1 MAYNAVIQLPA
12 LFDVEGGAAALFGE
26 QQVSDVM
33 NSHLLFT
40 LDRQA
45 KIGNGKIGY
54 RVPGDNDV
62 SSIVEA
68 FLRNFF
74 SWRYCC

>member
-40 LDRQA
+40 LID
-45 KIGNGKIGY
+45 KLK
-54 RVPGDNDV
+54 
-62 SSIVEA
+62 
-68 FLRNFF
+68 
-74 SWRYCC
+74 